1 MHRYYPDKE
10 QTRTR
15 PQWGIGSDYV
25 SLVGLTRLDSN
36 KYKTLIRR
44 RRQFVH
50 SPTSIRSEVEVSGN
64 RVIDKFG
71 EIAVKRLEQL
81 YRKDFSEDDIELILS
96 SYQARGT
103 TIDLAKQFGCSKGTI
118 NKLLRKYGVN
128 VTKAKAR
135 AKLED
140 GVVVAMYEE
149 ERHTIEE
156 IAKHFGVSPYT
167 VNRCLHSNGV
177 KIRSRWDYVKK

>member
-1 MHRYYPDKE
+1 M
-10 QTRTR
+10 
-15 PQWGIGSDYV
+15 
-25 SLVGLTRLDSN
+25 VGLTRLNSN
-36 KYKTLIRR
+36 KYKTLIKR

-50 SPTSIRSEVEVSGN
+50 SPASVVSEVGVSSN
-64 RVIDKFG
+64 REIDAFG

-96 SYQARGT
+96 SYQSGNT

-118 NKLLRKYGVN
+118 NKLLRKCGVN

-135 AKLED
+135 AKLDD

-156 IAKHFGVSPYT
+156 IAKYFGVSPYT